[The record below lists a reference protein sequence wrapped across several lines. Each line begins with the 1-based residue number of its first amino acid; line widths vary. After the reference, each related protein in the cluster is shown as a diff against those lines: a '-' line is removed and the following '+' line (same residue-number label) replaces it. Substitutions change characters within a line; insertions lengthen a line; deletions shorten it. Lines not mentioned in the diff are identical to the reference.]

1 MIRLMQDLMHWIL
14 YIYNYINVF
23 ASIFVTFLLTSSYLL
38 YFTPLI
44 ICLRTMADGY
54 FFFFLICGELEA
66 DGYYYFFLIC
76 AIRAIDV
83 IFCGSSVSRELDVN
97 VNTFSWLES
106 CVVNLELDRYSLCQ
120 PPKINLGYFI
130 LILHFQN

>member
-1 MIRLMQDLMHWIL
+1 MS
-14 YIYNYINVF
+14 

-54 FFFFLICGELEA
+54 YFFFNLCNTGNRRYFLWI
-66 DGYYYFFLIC
+66 
-76 AIRAIDV
+76 
-83 IFCGSSVSRELDVN
+83 VSFRRELDIN

-106 CVVNLELDRYSLCQ
+106 YVVNLLMSNELDRYSLCQ
-120 PPKINLGYFI
+120 PPQK
-130 LILHFQN
+130 LI

>member
-23 ASIFVTFLLTSSYLL
+23 ASIFVTFLLTSYLL
-38 YFTPLI
+38 CFIPLI

-54 FFFFLICGELEA
+54 FFFFLICEELEA
-66 DGYYYFFLIC
+66 DGYLFFFLIC
-76 AIRAIDV
+76 AIQAIDV
-83 IFCGSSVSRELDVN
+83 IFCGSSVSRELNVN

-106 CVVNLELDRYSLCQ
+106 CVVNLLMSKELDRYSLCQ
-120 PPKINLGYFI
+120 PPKN
-130 LILHFQN
+130 

>member
-38 YFTPLI
+38 CFTPLI
-44 ICLRTMADGY
+44 IGLRTMADG
-54 FFFFLICGELEA
+54 FFFFLLICEELEA
-66 DGYYYFFLIC
+66 DVFCFFLIC
-76 AIRAIDV
+76 AIQAIDV

-97 VNTFSWLES
+97 VSTFSWLES
-106 CVVNLELDRYSLCQ
+106 CVVNLLMSKELDRYSLCQ
-120 PPKINLGYFI
+120 PPKN
-130 LILHFQN
+130 

>member
-38 YFTPLI
+38 CFTPLI

-66 DGYYYFFLIC
+66 DVFFFFKFVQY
-76 AIRAIDV
+76 R
-83 IFCGSSVSRELDVN
+83 
-97 VNTFSWLES
+97 
-106 CVVNLELDRYSLCQ
+106 Q
-120 PPKINLGYFI
+120 
-130 LILHFQN
+130 

>member
-44 ICLRTMADGY
+44 ICVRTMADGY
-54 FFFFLICGELEA
+54 IF
-66 DGYYYFFLIC
+66 FFLIC
-76 AIRAIDV
+76 AIQAIDV
-83 IFCGSSVSRELDVN
+83 IFCGSSVSRELNVN

-106 CVVNLELDRYSLCQ
+106 CVVNLLMSKELDRYSLCQ
-120 PPKINLGYFI
+120 PPRK
-130 LILHFQN
+130 LI

>member
-44 ICLRTMADGY
+44 ICLGTMADGY
-54 FFFFLICGELEA
+54 FFF
-66 DGYYYFFLIC
+66 LIC
-76 AIRAIDV
+76 AIQAIDV
-83 IFCGSSVSRELDVN
+83 IFCGSSVSRELNVN

-106 CVVNLELDRYSLCQ
+106 YVVNSLMSKELDRYSLCQ
-120 PPKINLGYFI
+120 PPPK
-130 LILHFQN
+130 LI